1 MTEATRIMVAGRPT
15 TLAQTGSGPDL
26 LLVHSL
32 LAERS
37 SFDQV
42 LPALAARFRVTAPDL
57 PGYGGTAPLPAPVKL
72 EDYADWVA
80 DLIRALRL
88 PQSTMVLGNGFG
100 GFVATALAVRHGGL
114 FGKLIVADA
123 LPGFPEP
130 AKGPLRGLAA
140 RVAAEGMQGALDIA
154 IRRMFPEEYI
164 AANPG
169 VVAERKA
176 ALAAA
181 AEPEAFQRA
190 ALALT
195 ELDLAPA
202 LGKIRNPTLVLCGA
216 LDQTTPPEIARKLA
230 AGIAGARGTEV
241 AGERQC
247 RDCRDDGRQCNS
259 VGSVSFG

>member
-1 MTEATRIMVAGRPT
+1 MSEASKITVAGRP
-15 TLAQTGSGPDL
+15 ASVVQTGSGPDL

-37 SFDQV
+37 SFDRV

-57 PGYGGTAPLPAPVKL
+57 PGYGSTAPLPEPVRM

-80 DLIRALRL
+80 ELIRTLRL
-88 PQSTMVLGNGFG
+88 PPSTTVLGNGFG
-100 GFVATALAVRHGGL
+100 GFIATALAVRHGAL

-123 LPGFPEP
+123 LPGFPAP
-130 AKGPLRGLAA
+130 AKEPLRGLAA

-154 IRRMFPEEYI
+154 IRRMFPEDYI
-164 AANPG
+164 VANPG
-169 VVAERKA
+169 IVAERKE
-176 ALAAA
+176 ALLRT
-181 AEPEAFQRA
+181 AEPGAFGRA

-216 LDQTTPPEIARKLA
+216 LDQTTPPQIARELA
-230 AGIAGARGTEV
+230 AGIAGARYE
-241 AGERQC
+241 EIP
-247 RDCRDDGRQCNS
+247 DCGHCPQVQKPDAL
-259 VGSVSFG
+259 VGHAIAFAA